1 MFTFSHFHYKYS
13 IYSTIKYGFYRW
25 KGNLYNYLYS
35 NIFFFLFLLVSLNE
49 LESCYNTR
57 NVDIMLHDILSLNYL
72 KYSQFLHPII
82 PYQHPLCQGIY
93 QYLFDKV
100 ALFKDRARLQKHF
113 IDLNHVWYLVLN
125 SRHIIEKKASHIKLC
140 QVSNCKFWL
149 VIALCFAGC

>member
-1 MFTFSHFHYKYS
+1 MGFTDGKETC
-13 IYSTIKYGFYRW
+13 ITIFIQT
-25 KGNLYNYLYS
+25 N
-35 NIFFFLFLLVSLNE
+35 FFFPFLLVSLNE